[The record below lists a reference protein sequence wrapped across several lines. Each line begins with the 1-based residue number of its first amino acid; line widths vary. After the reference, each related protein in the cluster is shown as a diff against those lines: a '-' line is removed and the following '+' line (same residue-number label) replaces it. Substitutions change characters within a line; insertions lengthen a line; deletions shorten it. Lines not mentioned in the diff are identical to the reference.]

1 MKRHHLDLLLYAVA
15 AIAIAAVGGSMLAA
29 GANGLSGV
37 TLAVHVAAKWLL
49 LAAGAYLS
57 MRNARAMGGAS
68 VPIGRAWMLF
78 AMGIWFFFLAELG
91 EAYYQFVLH
100 NLNPFPS
107 VLDAF
112 YIQAYPALLLGLI
125 GFVRAY
131 AAAGYPM
138 GSTRDTVIIT
148 VVLTALGL
156 AALWPVLRADSG
168 EFGPLVKLLAMAYPL
183 LDIALL
189 VAVGL
194 LLRGARQFG
203 GGHAWEVWAFIMA
216 GMVVMVAGDFVYAYA
231 SLNAEDVVDPISEM
245 LFVASYALLARGALR
260 QLDLIEA

>member
-1 MKRHHLDLLLYAVA
+1 MKRHHLDLLLYGVA

-49 LAAGAYLS
+49 LATGAWLS
-57 MRNARAMGGAS
+57 LRNASAMGTGTA
-68 VPIGRAWMLF
+68 IGRAWRLF
-78 AMGIWFFFLAELG
+78 GLGIGLFFIAELG
-91 EAYYQFVLH
+91 EAFYQFVLH
-100 NLNPFPS
+100 TLNPFPS
-107 VLDAF
+107 VLDVF
-112 YIQAYPALLLGLI
+112 YILAYPLLVLGLV

-131 AAAGYPM
+131 SAVGYPM

-148 VVLTALGL
+148 VALVAVGLAGVWPVLTAGDGDTPLWEKAL
-156 AALWPVLRADSG
+156 AA
-168 EFGPLVKLLAMAYPL
+168 AYPL
-183 LDIALL
+183 LDVALL